1 MSQRHDNPWG
11 AGDEAPQY
19 ASPPRVVDSAT
30 LFQGAGEIVI
40 RHAGREYRLRKTRLD
55 KLILTA

>member
-1 MSQRHDNPWG
+1 MQAAEGQEPG
-11 AGDEAPQY
+11 ASSHEPGTRPAP
-19 ASPPRVVDSAT
+19 VVDSAA
-30 LFQGAGEIVI
+30 LFQGATEIVI